1 MPIVSMPG
9 IDARVSEVAARQ
21 RGVVHLDQLR
31 WCGLSSSTVAKR
43 VRAGRLHRVHPAVYA
58 VGHAALS
65 FEARVLAAT
74 MSAAPAWACG
84 SCAARLLGFYDRGRP
99 AVEILVT
106 RRHRPLAEVGT
117 RFTRLLR
124 PFERHEHGGLPMTTA
139 ARTMVELADDLSPHQ
154 LAHAIY
160 QARRLHLVRRSELH
174 GLLHRHRTRHCVPT
188 LARAIELHDSGSG
201 GTFSAA
207 EDRALRSIL
216 EAGLPEPL
224 VNVRMRLGRSQPRID
239 FRWPERRLCLEIDG
253 GTHRLPPQVRRDRE
267 RDEAVREAGYVVLR
281 VPVEFIDGLLEQ
293 LRPWFPDLLGPRCG

>member
-1 MPIVSMPG
+1 MPIVSMPR

-21 RGVVHLDQLR
+21 RGIAHLDQLR
-31 WCGLSSSTVAKR
+31 GCGLSSSTVAKR

-84 SCAARLLGFYDRGRP
+84 SCAARLLGFYERGRP

-106 RRHRPLAEVGT
+106 RRHRPLSEVGT
-117 RFTRLLR
+117 RFTRRLE
-124 PFERHEHGGLPMTTA
+124 PCERYEHDGLPMTTA
-139 ARTMVELADDLSPHQ
+139 TRTMLELADDLSPHQ

-160 QARRLHLVRRSELH
+160 QARRLRLVRRSELD
-174 GLLHRHRTRHCVPT
+174 LLLRRHRTRHCTPT
-188 LARAIELHDSGSG
+188 LARALELHDGGSG
-201 GTFSAA
+201 GTFSTA
-207 EDRALRSIL
+207 EDRALRSIV

-239 FRWPERRLCLEIDG
+239 FRWPERRLCLEVDG
-253 GTHRLPPQVRRDRE
+253 GTHRLPAQVRRDRE
-267 RDEAVREAGYVVLR
+267 RDAAVREAGHAMLR
-281 VPVEFIDGLLEQ
+281 IPVEFLDGLIEQ
-293 LRPWFPDLLGPRCG
+293 LRPWFPDLLGPDCG